1 MMLVISPFDTE
12 DNEIWFNLYVNLL
25 SWLYKVF
32 HECYWWIISNE
43 KFCGDLKPPLFRR
56 ISGRYI
62 TDFRCLSKKDQNM
75 ISYDIADDIPI
86 SQDNKCKYK
95 GINLFDVSKKE
106 VSSASVV
113 KKDFVILSQ
122 KPYEISQG
130 IYQQV

>member
-1 MMLVISPFDTE
+1 
-12 DNEIWFNLYVNLL
+12 
-25 SWLYKVF
+25 
-32 HECYWWIISNE
+32 
-43 KFCGDLKPPLFRR
+43 
-56 ISGRYI
+56 
-62 TDFRCLSKKDQNM
+62 M

-86 SQDNKCKYK
+86 SQDNKCKCK